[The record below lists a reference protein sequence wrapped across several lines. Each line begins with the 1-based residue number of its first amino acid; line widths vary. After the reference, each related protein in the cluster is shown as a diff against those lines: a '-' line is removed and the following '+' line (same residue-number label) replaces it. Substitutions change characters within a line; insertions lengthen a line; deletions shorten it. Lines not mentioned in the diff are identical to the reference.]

1 MKYQKHL
8 ESVKNVTEQEKV
20 YNEMK
25 VFMEETNDAKVN
37 CGKLI
42 KISETLENDFVSCV
56 KEAEFE
62 KQVTQVSSVISK
74 TNTLKQGSKEL
85 RCQ

>member
-1 MKYQKHL
+1 M
-8 ESVKNVTEQEKV
+8 TEQEKV
-20 YNEMK
+20 SNEMY
-25 VFMEETNDAKVN
+25 TNDAKVN

-62 KQVTQVSSVISK
+62 KQVTRVSSVISK
-74 TNTLKQGSKEL
+74 TNT
-85 RCQ
+85 

>member
-1 MKYQKHL
+1 
-8 ESVKNVTEQEKV
+8 
-20 YNEMK
+20 MK

>member
-1 MKYQKHL
+1 M
-8 ESVKNVTEQEKV
+8 TEQEKV
-20 YNEMK
+20 SNEMY
-25 VFMEETNDAKVN
+25 TNDAKVN

-42 KISETLENDFVSCV
+42 KIIETLENDFVSCV

-74 TNTLKQGSKEL
+74 TNT
-85 RCQ
+85 